1 VLEAEHGARP
11 LLSEA
16 QLEIALRAIADFV
29 DLKSPYTVGHSSGVA
44 EVAAAAAT
52 RCGLADPNVT
62 SVRRAGF
69 LHDLGRTGV
78 PNGIWEKALPC
89 ARRTSENTPSTR
101 LGE

>member
-1 VLEAEHGARP
+1 
-11 LLSEA
+11 
-16 QLEIALRAIADFV
+16 
-29 DLKSPYTVGHSSGVA
+29 
-44 EVAAAAAT
+44 
-52 RCGLADPNVT
+52 LADPDVT